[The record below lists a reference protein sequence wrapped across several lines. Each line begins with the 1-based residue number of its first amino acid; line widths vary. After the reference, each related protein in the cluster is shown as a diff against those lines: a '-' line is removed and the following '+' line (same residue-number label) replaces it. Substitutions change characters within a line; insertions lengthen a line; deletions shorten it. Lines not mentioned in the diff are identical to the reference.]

1 MKFIFSFFLIILMTG
16 CRGGKGDRQA
26 SSTGQPYEVVVE
38 GDTDSIVTKILSEDV
53 PALPQPE
60 PLCNVINVKKGK
72 VKGSY
77 QMVRTRI
84 VVDINPRYKAFSA
97 KTTQDED
104 ASPQL
109 VIRIKAKSMEQLRA
123 TFYNKSGEPN
133 KSGELSKNGEPN
145 KSGEL
150 SKKEEPN
157 KNAELLRSI
166 INQSEL
172 KHLVSVIKQNPEK
185 QRVVKRMFGLNM
197 KIPASM
203 DASKKVK
210 GFLWLSNNAS
220 SGMQNLVIFRL
231 KGSGCTEPEAWTYSK
246 DEINKVLRRNIL
258 GETDNMYM
266 RLDGEKKMRL
276 RGEGNMRLDGESHP
290 NKEPEKDLDLLPME
304 RGLWDMKGDAM
315 GGPYLMKVLPMSKG
329 KIVTPRSYYRQPTR
343 IDSRIVVIA
352 FVYAP
357 EMKKRNLTKQLEA
370 TLSTINPD

>member
-1 MKFIFSFFLIILMTG
+1 MESFESKAMKFIFSFFLIILMTG

-38 GDTDSIVTKILSEDV
+38 GDTDSIVTKILTEDV
-53 PALPQPE
+53 TGLPQPE
-60 PLCNVINVKKGK
+60 PLCDVINVKRGK
-72 VKGSY
+72 VQGSY
-77 QMVRTRI
+77 RMVRTRI
-84 VVDINPRYKAFSA
+84 VVDISPQHKSFSA

-123 TFYNKSGEPN
+123 TFYKMSGE
-133 KSGELSKNGEPN
+133 SN

-157 KNAELLRSI
+157 KNAELLRSTI
-166 INQSEL
+166 DQSEL
-172 KHLVSVIKQNPEK
+172 QHLASIIKQNPEK
-185 QRVVKRMFGLNM
+185 QREVKRMFGLNM
-197 KIPASM
+197 KIPASL

-220 SGMQNLVIFRL
+220 SGMQNLIIFRL
-231 KGSGCTEPEAWTYSK
+231 KGSGCTEPNAWTYYD
-246 DEINKVLRRNIL
+246 DEINKVLRHNIL
-258 GETDNMYM
+258 GETDYMYM
-266 RLDGEKKMRL
+266 RLGEK
-276 RGEGNMRLDGESHP
+276 SHP
-290 NKEPEKDLDLLPME
+290 TEEPEEDLDLLPTE

-315 GGPYLMKVLPMSKG
+315 GGPYLMKVLPMSNG
-329 KIVTPRSYYRQPTR
+329 KIVTPRSYQCQPPR
-343 IDSRIVVIA
+343 IDSRIVIIA

-370 TLSTINPD
+370 ILTTIK